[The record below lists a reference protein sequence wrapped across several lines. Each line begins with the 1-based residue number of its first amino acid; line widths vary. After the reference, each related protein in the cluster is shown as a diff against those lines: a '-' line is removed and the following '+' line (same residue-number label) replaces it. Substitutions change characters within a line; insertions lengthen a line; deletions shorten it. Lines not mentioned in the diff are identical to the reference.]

1 MYRRNNNNNNNNNNN
16 KKKKENRDVSV
27 SLFVRTLIIVGED
40 LVVDGI
46 S

>member
-1 MYRRNNNNNNNNNNN
+1 MYRRNNNNNNNNN

>member
-1 MYRRNNNNNNNNNNN
+1 MYRRNNNNNNNNNNK